1 MYLQPAAITTSQH
14 FIQSF
19 SWMLLHSLW
28 QGLLLAVVS
37 GILLVLTKKLSS
49 AVRYNLLLVQLLM
62 FISACIL
69 TFAWEWSKNPIPGVI
84 GAVPHPHSAPLLF
97 SMLSANGLRHFAK
110 DCIYWVSKN
119 AAVIVL
125 VWLLL
130 FIFRSVRL
138 MGSLVYI
145 HRARHRFVY
154 QPSAY
159 WADKVEGLCNKL
171 QLNRAVKLLES
182 GYVKMPMVI
191 GHLKPVILVPM
202 GLIAGLPAGQVEAIL
217 LHELAHIRRHDYV
230 VNLIQT
236 VAETIFCFNPGLL
249 WISSV
254 LRDERENCC
263 DDIALAQTKNKK
275 EFVQALI
282 SFKEHALYGTRYQV
296 AFPGKKNHLLNR
308 VSRIIGNKN
317 PAFGLSEKA
326 SFIAGLLFLVTMIT
340 TAAIT
345 GSRHVRHANNKLHDS
360 VVQAAAKTDNRQKT
374 ESVVTSSTRKVRIS
388 RALKRTGTDP
398 IPAAEND
405 SLSFVA
411 AEKSADRVQPI
422 VAAHIKTLA
431 TAAQQDRE
439 ARAEDPAAEKLQA
452 DRDREQAKK
461 DQVQAVIDQ
470 EQARRD
476 QAQALKDQEEARRD
490 QEQAHN
496 SQEQDRLNQLQAAK
510 NAEQDARNSEQSKLN
525 EIQAAKNREQEE
537 KNDEQSKKNEAQAA
551 RNQEQARL
559 NALQVDKNREQARL
573 NEIQAKKNQEKAKQ
587 NNASVQE

>member
-37 GILLVLTKKLSS
+37 GILLVLTKKSSS
-49 AVRYNLLLVQLLM
+49 AVRYNLLLAQLLI
-62 FISACIL
+62 FISACVL

-84 GAVPHPHSAPLLF
+84 GAVPHPHRAPLLF
-97 SMLSANGLRHFAK
+97 FELNANGLRHFAK
-110 DCIYWVSKN
+110 DCIYRVSAN
-119 AAVIVL
+119 STVIVFI
-125 VWLLL
+125 WLLL
-130 FIFRSVRL
+130 FTFRSVRL

-154 QPSAY
+154 QPSEY
-159 WADKVEGLCNKL
+159 WADKVEGLCHKL

-191 GHLKPVILVPM
+191 GHLKPIVLVPM

-230 VNLIQT
+230 VNLVQT
-236 VAETIFCFNPGLL
+236 IAETIFCFNPGLL

-282 SFKEHALYGTRYQV
+282 SFKEHAMYGTRYQV
-296 AFPGKKNHLLNR
+296 AFPGRKNHLLNR

-326 SFIAGLLFLVTMIT
+326 SFIAGLLILVTMIT

-345 GSRHVRHANNKLHDS
+345 GSRHVRHVNNLQNRS
-360 VVQAAAKTDNRQKT
+360 TVQAALKTGDRQKT
-374 ESVVTSSTRKVRIS
+374 GKVVNSFTRKVHIS
-388 RALKRTGTDP
+388 HTVKPDT

-422 VAAHIKTLA
+422 VAADIKTQA
-431 TAAQQDRE
+431 TAAQQDRK

-476 QAQALKDQEEARRD
+476 QAEAIKDREGALKDQEQARRD
-490 QEQAHN
+490 EVQAHSN
-496 SQEQDRLNQLQAAK
+496 QDQVRLNQLQAEK

-525 EIQAAKNREQEE
+525 EIQAGKNREQEE
-537 KNDEQSKKNEAQAA
+537 KNDEQSKK
-551 RNQEQARL
+551 
-559 NALQVDKNREQARL
+559 
-573 NEIQAKKNQEKAKQ
+573 
-587 NNASVQE
+587 